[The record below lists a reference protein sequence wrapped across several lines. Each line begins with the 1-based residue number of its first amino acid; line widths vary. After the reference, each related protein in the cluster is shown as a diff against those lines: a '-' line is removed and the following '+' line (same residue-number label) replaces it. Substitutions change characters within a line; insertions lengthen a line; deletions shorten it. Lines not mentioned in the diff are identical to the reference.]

1 MKNKVSSFLNYF
13 IEFESEGNN
22 TAKRD
27 QDHLTMPSNISA
39 TTPVN
44 SKAISTD
51 NSLVAEIGKKY
62 EDLLKKLNK
71 DGIDFFEY
79 FTGVAKMGGG
89 PNDYKAMF
97 IAIQTMDTDINIQQ
111 LTADAEFYIAE
122 IQKESSNINTA
133 GRKKL
138 ETLDREKNSTR
149 SSLTI
154 EVSKLQKELIKIQKN
169 LNQKEEELNNLEQV
183 YSEKITRTQA
193 KLEANKRAADIIC
206 SKINVVKGKLLS
218 V

>member
-1 MKNKVSSFLNYF
+1 MKNKVTSFLNYF
-13 IEFESEGNN
+13 VEIDREGDDKSN
-22 TAKRD
+22 
-27 QDHLTMPSNISA
+27 QDHLTMPSNVSA

-44 SKAISTD
+44 SAAISTD

-71 DGIDFFEY
+71 DGVDFFEY
-79 FTGVAKMGGG
+79 FTGVARMGGG

-97 IAIQTMDTDINIQQ
+97 IAIQTMDPDMNIQQ
-111 LTADAEFYIAE
+111 LTTDAEFYISE
-122 IQKESSNINTA
+122 IQKESSNINAA
-133 GRKKL
+133 GKNKL
-138 ETLDREKNSTR
+138 ETLDREKSSKRN
-149 SSLTI
+149 SLTTS
-154 EVSKLQKELIKIQKN
+154 VSALRKELTKIQKELT
-169 LNQKEEELNNLEQV
+169 QKEEELSNLEEV
-183 YSEKITRTQA
+183 YSGKITKTQA